1 MSLLHLIPE
10 PELTQERQL
19 LLKKAREV
27 ELLVAASR
35 TLNTNVEFGE
45 LLKGLLRIVKTA
57 ARAEYVLLASLDTR
71 DRMVFDRALG
81 VADADVRGTPIVR
94 GNGVMG
100 WVWEKRE
107 PVVIEDARHNELT
120 PVIAKKLGI
129 KVRSLVAIPLVRRGL
144 VRGILEVVNRRDED
158 AFTQD
163 DLVLLNA
170 LGEHVAVAIANARL
184 RESAQRRR
192 LEAQLLAEVSADVGK
207 SLTRDEALDRILQ
220 NLQRLVNYDAAAI
233 FLVDGKTSTINSVLH
248 TGYPRTAQERI
259 QVHLDEGVVGLAAK
273 SKSGIIVPDVKSNP
287 QYANVRAR
295 TRSEMV
301 APMILRGQVLGVFN
315 LESDRLDAYTED
327 DLRLLEAFAAEAAVA
342 IDRAQLFEE
351 RKVKL
356 EIEEE
361 LRLARIVQE
370 FFSPKKSLVTAG
382 FRIAGANFPSLEV
395 SGDYYDFFPAMNR
408 MVAFAIADVAGKGV
422 PASLIMASFRA
433 TFRTVAPFS
442 ASARQMV
449 LRLNQILLDTVRPQ
463 DFVTTFVG
471 VLNPDTG
478 ELSYCNAGH
487 NPPIIVASDGSF
499 RRLEVGGPVLGIL
512 TQDEVEWQEGR
523 MRLSSDE
530 VLVCYT
536 DGATEATNGTDEY
549 GEDRF
554 INAVRENMALT
565 PYKLCTALYANMRA
579 FIGAT
584 PQVDDTT
591 YLAIKRM
598 ERTPATTPIS
608 AGAGSGIL

>member
-1 MSLLHLIPE
+1 MSLLHIIPE

-45 LLKGLLRIVKTA
+45 LLKSLLKIVKAA
-57 ARAEYVLLASLDTR
+57 ARAEYVLLASLDSR
-71 DRMVFDRALG
+71 DRMVFDRAIG
-81 VADADVRGTPIVR
+81 VPDDDVRGMPIAK
-94 GNGVMG
+94 GTGVMG
-100 WVWEKRE
+100 YVWEKRE
-107 PVVIEDARHNELT
+107 PLIIDDLRHSDLT

-129 KVRSLVAIPLVRRGL
+129 KVHSLVTIPLVRRGL
-144 VRGILEVVNRRDED
+144 VRGILEVVNRRDEE

-184 RESAQRRR
+184 RDSAQRRR
-192 LEAQLLAEVSADVGK
+192 LESQLLAEVSADVGK
-207 SLTRDEALDRILQ
+207 SLSRDEALDRILQ

-233 FLVDGKTSTINSVLH
+233 FLVDGRTSTISSLLH
-248 TGYPRTAQERI
+248 TGYPRSAQEKI

-273 SKSGIIVPDVKSNP
+273 TKSGIIVPDVRSNP

-295 TRSEMV
+295 TRSEMA
-301 APMILRGQVLGVFN
+301 APMILRGQVLGAFN

-351 RKVKL
+351 RKKKL
-356 EIEEE
+356 EMEEE
-361 LRLARIVQE
+361 LRLARTVQD
-370 FFSPKKSLVTAG
+370 FFAPKKSLVTTN

-408 MVAFAIADVAGKGV
+408 LVAFAIADVAGKGV

-433 TFRTVAPFS
+433 TFRTVAPFT

-487 NPPIIVASDGSF
+487 NAPLIIASNGDF
-499 RRLEVGGPVLGIL
+499 RRLEVGGPVLGIMSD
-512 TQDEVEWQEGR
+512 TEMEWHEGR
-523 MRLSSDE
+523 MRLASDE
-530 VLVCYT
+530 ILVCYT
-536 DGATEATNGTDEY
+536 DGATEATNAAGDEY
-549 GEDRF
+549 GEARF
-554 INAVRENMALT
+554 IDAVRENMSLT
-565 PYKLCTALYANMRA
+565 PYRLCTALYANMRA
-579 FIGAT
+579 FIGTT

-598 ERTPATTPIS
+598 ERATAAAVS
-608 AGAGSGIL
+608 AGAGAGIL

>member
-1 MSLLHLIPE
+1 
-10 PELTQERQL
+10 LTQERQL

-45 LLKGLLRIVKTA
+45 LLKGLLKIVKTA

-71 DRMVFDRALG
+71 DRMVFDRAIG
-81 VADADVRGTPIVR
+81 VPDAEVRGMPIAR
-94 GNGVMG
+94 GQGVMG
-100 WVWEKRE
+100 YVWEKRE
-107 PVVIEDARHNELT
+107 PIIIDDVRHSDLT
-120 PVIAKKLGI
+120 PVVAKKLGI
-129 KVRSLVAIPLVRRGL
+129 KVHSLLAIPLQRRGL
-144 VRGILEVVNRRDED
+144 VRGVLEVVNRRDEES
-158 AFTQD
+158 FTQD

-170 LGEHVAVAIANARL
+170 LGEHVAVAIANSRL
-184 RESAQRRR
+184 RDSAQRRR
-192 LEAQLLAEVSADVGK
+192 LESQLLAEVGADVGK

-259 QVHLDEGVVGLAAK
+259 QVHLDEGLVGLAAK
-273 SKSGIIVPDVKSNP
+273 TKNGIIVPDVKANP

-351 RKVKL
+351 REVKL
-356 EIEEE
+356 EMEKE
-361 LRLARIVQE
+361 LRLARTVQE
-370 FFSPKKSLVTAG
+370 FFSPKKSLVTAN
-382 FRIAGANFPSLEV
+382 FRVAGANFPSLEV

-408 MVAFAIADVAGKGV
+408 QIAFAIADVAGKGV

-449 LRLNQILLDTVRPQ
+449 LRLNQILLDTVRQQ
-463 DFVTTFVG
+463 DFVTAFVG

-487 NPPIIVASDGSF
+487 NPPLVVSPDGTF

-512 TQDEVEWQEGR
+512 NENEKDWQEGR
-523 MRLSSDE
+523 MRLGSDE

-549 GEDRF
+549 GEQRF
-554 INAVRENMALT
+554 VDAVLDNMLLT
-565 PYKLCTALYANMRA
+565 PYKLCTALYADMRR
-579 FIGAT
+579 FTGNI
-584 PQVDDTT
+584 PQGDDTT
-591 YLAIKRM
+591 YLAIKRI
-598 ERTPATTPIS
+598 ERTPAAAIS
-608 AGAGSGIL
+608 AGAGSGVL

>member
-45 LLKGLLRIVKTA
+45 LLKGLLKIVKTA

-71 DRMVFDRALG
+71 DRMVFDRAIG
-81 VADADVRGTPIVR
+81 VPDADVRGTPIVR
-94 GNGVMG
+94 GQGILG
-100 WVWEKRE
+100 HVWDKRE
-107 PVVIEDARHNELT
+107 PLIVDNARETDLS

-129 KVRSLVAIPLVRRGL
+129 KVHSLIAIPLVRRGL
-144 VRGILEVVNRRDED
+144 VRGVLEVVNRRDEE

-170 LGEHVAVAIANARL
+170 LGEHVAVAIANSRL
-184 RESAQRRR
+184 RDSAQRRR
-192 LEAQLLAEVSADVGK
+192 LESQLLAEVGADVGK

-259 QVHLDEGVVGLAAK
+259 QVHLDEGLVGLAVK
-273 SKSGIIVPDVKSNP
+273 TKNGIIVPDVKANP

-315 LESDRLDAYTED
+315 LENDRLDAYTED

-351 RKVKL
+351 REVKL
-356 EIEEE
+356 EMEKE
-361 LRLARIVQE
+361 LRLARTVQE
-370 FFSPKKSLVTAG
+370 FFSPKKSLVTAN

-408 MVAFAIADVAGKGV
+408 LVAFSIADVAGKGV

-433 TFRTVAPFS
+433 TFRTVAPFT

-487 NPPIIVASDGSF
+487 NAPLIIASNGEF
-499 RRLEVGGPVLGIL
+499 RRLEVGGPVLGIMA
-512 TQDEVEWQEGR
+512 DSEMEWHEGR
-523 MRLSSDE
+523 MRLASDE

-536 DGATEATNGTDEY
+536 DGATEAVNAVGEEY
-549 GEDRF
+549 GEARL
-554 INAVRENMALT
+554 IEAVRENMLLT
-565 PYKLCTALYANMRA
+565 PYKLCTALYANMRT

-591 YLAIKRM
+591 FLAIKRM
-598 ERTPATTPIS
+598 ERGPAAAIS
-608 AGAGSGIL
+608 AGAGAGIL

>member
-19 LLKKAREV
+19 LLKKAREL

-45 LLKGLLRIVKTA
+45 LLKGLLKIVKSA

-81 VADADVRGTPIVR
+81 VADADVRGVEIAR
-94 GNGVMG
+94 GAGVMG
-100 WVWEKRE
+100 RVWEKRE
-107 PVVIEDARHNELT
+107 SVVIDNVRDSDLT

-129 KVRSLVAIPLVRRGL
+129 KVHSLIAIPLVRRGL

-158 AFTQD
+158 AFTPD

-233 FLVDGKTSTINSVLH
+233 FLVDSKTSTISSVLH
-248 TGYPRTAQERI
+248 TGYPRTAQEKI
-259 QVHLDEGVVGLAAK
+259 QVHVDEGLVGLSTK
-273 SKSGIIVPDVKSNP
+273 TKSGIIVSDVRNNP

-301 APMILRGQVLGVFN
+301 APMLLRGQVLGVFN
-315 LESDRLDAYTED
+315 LESDRVDAYTED

-361 LRLARIVQE
+361 LRLARTVQE

-408 MVAFAIADVAGKGV
+408 LVAFAIADVAGKGV

-512 TQDEVEWQEGR
+512 TQNEVEWQEGR

-536 DGATEATNGTDEY
+536 DGATEASNGSEEY
-549 GEDRF
+549 GEERF
-554 INAVRENMALT
+554 INAVRDNMSLT
-565 PYKLCTALYANMRA
+565 PYKLCTALYANMRT
-579 FIGAT
+579 FIGST

-598 ERTPATTPIS
+598 ERTPATPAIS